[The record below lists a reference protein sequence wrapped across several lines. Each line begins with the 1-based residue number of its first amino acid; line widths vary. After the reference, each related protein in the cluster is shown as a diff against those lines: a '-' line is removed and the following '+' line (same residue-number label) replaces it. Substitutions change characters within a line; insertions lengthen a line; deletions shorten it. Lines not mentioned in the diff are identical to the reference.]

1 MSVKEKLEQ
10 KLKNNPKNA
19 MFEDLQK
26 LLELNGYK
34 LNSTKGSHHTFAKAG
49 AKHITLPFKK
59 PMNAVYTKAVLDAIS
74 QEQK

>member
-10 KLKNNPKNA
+10 KLRNNPKNA
-19 MFEDLQK
+19 SFEDLQK

-34 LNSTKGSHHTFAKAG
+34 LNSAKGSHRTFAKAG

-59 PMNAVYTKAVLDAIS
+59 PMNAVYTKAVLEAIS
-74 QEQK
+74 KE

>member
-10 KLKNNPKNA
+10 RLRNNPKNA
-19 MFEDLQK
+19 SFEDLRK

-34 LNSTKGSHHTFAKAG
+34 LNSTKGSHSTFAKAG

-59 PMNAVYTKAVLDAIS
+59 PMNAVYTKAVLEAIS
-74 QEQK
+74 KE